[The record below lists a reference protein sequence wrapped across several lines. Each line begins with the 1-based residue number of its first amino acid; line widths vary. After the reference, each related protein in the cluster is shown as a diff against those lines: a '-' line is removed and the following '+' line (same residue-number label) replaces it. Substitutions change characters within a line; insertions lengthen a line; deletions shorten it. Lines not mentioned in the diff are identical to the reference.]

1 MGDLDLTDIVK
12 EGETIWRLTTIA
24 KNTLK
29 KLNCGEKCAI
39 DAKLYKIFA
48 FF

>member
-1 MGDLDLTDIVK
+1 MAVGDSHLTDIEK
-12 EGETIWRLTTIA
+12 EGETTIA

-29 KLNCGEKCAI
+29 KLNFDEKCKI